1 MNKQKR
7 VNFLLQ
13 RTNRNQI
20 QQNFHSFTMMVHCF
34 CLWLSWLKFEF
45 NQWILGLF
53 LELTMLPWSKFSV
66 VITVNWRYIM
76 NCVLC
81 TMNCIS
87 INFSDFIHFRAV
99 CLFLYQ
105 FRNFKIVYRRYAG
118 LYFCFCVDVHDN
130 NLYYLEAIHNFVEV
144 RARNI
149 SSSRIIIIAH
159 KMYIFFQ
166 TPGWPPKVT
175 WPISRPYWC
184 LGKILSTYF
193 VWVTQPVENYT

>member
-99 CLFLYQ
+99 CLF
-105 FRNFKIVYRRYAG
+105 
-118 LYFCFCVDVHDN
+118 C
-130 NLYYLEAIHNFVEV
+130 
-144 RARNI
+144 I
-149 SSSRIIIIAH
+149 SFA
-159 KMYIFFQ
+159 
-166 TPGWPPKVT
+166 
-175 WPISRPYWC
+175 ISRLC
-184 LGKILSTYF
+184 IDVMLGCTSVSVWMCMITTCTTWRPFIILWRWEPEIY
-193 VWVTQPVENYT
+193 PLPE